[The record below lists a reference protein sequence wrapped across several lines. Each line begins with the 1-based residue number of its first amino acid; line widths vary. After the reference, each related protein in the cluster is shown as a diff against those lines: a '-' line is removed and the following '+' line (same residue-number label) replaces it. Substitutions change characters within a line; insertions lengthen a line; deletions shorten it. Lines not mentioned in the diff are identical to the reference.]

1 MRKATVRLSFDGQLF
16 EDNAVRGEDGV
27 LRNTGNTSETCQYY
41 ALRFGE
47 IDIDE
52 PQYAFLKSAFTNIFG
67 PDHSK
72 YAELG
77 REIEPSNAFMGIYLR
92 IESLLALGM
101 NAKVLEEI
109 KSFFGGMAKLTGTLW
124 EHNDVQRGSLNHGFA
139 SSAAVAV
146 LRALG
151 KE

>member
-1 MRKATVRLSFDGQLF
+1 
-16 EDNAVRGEDGV
+16 
-27 LRNTGNTSETCQYY
+27 
-41 ALRFGE
+41 
-47 IDIDE
+47 
-52 PQYAFLKSAFTNIFG
+52 
-67 PDHSK
+67 
-72 YAELG
+72 
-77 REIEPSNAFMGIYLR
+77 MGIYLR

-139 SSAAVAV
+139 SFAAVAV